1 MQVERRKVNNMETV
15 QKFGDYIA
23 QKRLEKNISLR
34 KMADMVGL
42 SAPYWSDIEKNR
54 KNPPSLDKLELIA
67 SILGLPE
74 DEKTVMLD
82 LAGNGRNT
90 VGPDIP
96 EYIKENDYVAAALRT
111 ARDLGASQDDWE
123 KFVADLKNRKG

>member
-23 QKRLEKNISLR
+23 QKRLEKNFSLR

-42 SAPYWSDIEKNR
+42 YAPYWSDIEKNR

-123 KFVADLKNRKG
+123 KFVADLKKRKG